1 MTSAMAVTML
11 PGRAGIFWDSGPSAR
26 HDNRQSHFPS
36 PRWLYSLTGIL
47 VGLGWMAMFLL
58 GIQFRSGTEAEPK
71 ATQRFRPSEA
81 GDWDEGAEFP
91 SRPTLEALEIN

>member
-1 MTSAMAVTML
+1 
-11 PGRAGIFWDSGPSAR
+11 
-26 HDNRQSHFPS
+26 
-36 PRWLYSLTGIL
+36 
-47 VGLGWMAMFLL
+47 MFLL